1 MPTITV
7 PQADLTTEEVCKVL
21 RDGLGAGYNVLP
33 GMAMGRAVVSG
44 PHQGQQDTILV
55 GKGANRIV
63 KAQITMSSR
72 GGQTVFRISPGGF
85 TWDLLLN
92 TLGVARKVRD
102 VLANS
107 PDLHLRKVPYYL
119 GAALASAALASA
131 ALADEAVRRRPYS
144 SSRPV
149 ATNTRW

>member
-21 RDGLGAGYNVLP
+21 RDSLGADYNVLP

-44 PHQGQQDTILV
+44 PHQGQPDTIVV
-55 GKGANRIV
+55 GKGANRII
-63 KAQITMSSR
+63 KAQVKMSGR

-107 PDLHLRKVPYYL
+107 PDLRLRPV
-119 GAALASAALASA
+119 
-131 ALADEAVRRRPYS
+131 RPYS
-144 SSRPV
+144 SSRPA
-149 ATNTRW
+149 ATNARW